1 MVYDTKNYDH
11 WSKIVG
17 KQWIE
22 DVKSDVAI
30 VLNTFHAGMDSQTL
44 SILQKQMTKSF
55 DTQLIPL
62 FNETTGVLYD
72 YHNTVLDSV
81 VRGSV
86 GQKGAKKSGGK
97 KSKSGNR

>member
-62 FNETTGVLYD
+62 FNETTGILYD

-81 VRGSV
+81 VGGSG
-86 GQKGAKKSGGK
+86 GQKGAKKSGNK
-97 KSKSGNR
+97 KSNSGKR